1 MHVGGDEVDPGCW
14 ASNPQVQAYMKAH
27 SLTSFADLET
37 LYEQRLLDLLKAQ
50 GTSYIVWQE
59 IFDNGAKIA
68 KDTVIDVWKGGNWQE
83 EMANV
88 AKAGFHSVLSA
99 PFYLNYISYGE
110 DWPTYYAIEPS
121 NFTGGA
127 AAEASKTLAG
137 VKACFWSEYIDS
149 TNLISRAW
157 PRAAAGAERAW
168 SSRDVTSLAD
178 AQARLHEL
186 RCKLLGRGIDAEPI
200 GICGNQACDDKG
212 AQRVPGRGGYCP
224 REWVP
229 AYAPPA

>member
-1 MHVGGDEVDPGCW
+1 MNSACAHETVGADAATGRVALGA
-14 ASNPQVQAYMKAH
+14 AS
-27 SLTSFADLET
+27 E
-37 LYEQRLLDLLKAQ
+37 YEQRLLDLLKAQ

-59 IFDNGAKIA
+59 IFDNGARIA

-127 AAEASKTLAG
+127 AADKAGTLG
-137 VKACFWSEYIDS
+137 
-149 TNLISRAW
+149 
-157 PRAAAGAERAW
+157 
-168 SSRDVTSLAD
+168 
-178 AQARLHEL
+178 
-186 RCKLLGRGIDAEPI
+186 
-200 GICGNQACDDKG
+200 
-212 AQRVPGRGGYCP
+212 
-224 REWVP
+224 
-229 AYAPPA
+229 